1 MGSGFSPMFSAMA
14 LSRNAQPR
22 ADVQCTVVLV
32 PARPSGL
39 VARCEM
45 AGPDKNANRRLAFQL
60 PCSMRSAQRLAFCA
74 GIDTIDGLL
83 GSGT

>member
-1 MGSGFSPMFSAMA
+1 MQA
-14 LSRNAQPR
+14 RTIRPR
-22 ADVQCTVVLV
+22 QCD
-32 PARPSGL
+32 
-39 VARCEM
+39 M
-45 AGPDKNANRRLAFQL
+45 AGIDKNANRRLAFQF